1 MKFTNP
7 KNNINLE
14 NFGKNKGLISNDN
27 PIIEDENED
36 EDDKPESSKDELEDK
51 EIYVN
56 IKT

>member
-27 PIIEDENED
+27 PITEDEN